1 MGTGGTGGEAPQNT
15 TMKHPGCMRSPA
27 AASRRACSEQAM
39 GAVST
44 QANESDKETAALT
57 NERGTRN
64 AFRPCG
70 DHRAPSGCGGLAQPW
85 GRRPQGVRQQL
96 RAGASPFVLLFFL
109 VAIGMFELVGA
120 GRVMSAER
128 RQRPGHEEVV
138 QMERAGLAKPTRAPG
153 VTLTGSN
160 TQYRQIYVPPHR
172 FTPIKTNWQAFARPI
187 VQSLKLQIRMNI
199 RTRSVELRSCQYTQ
213 DLSAIARAEAYTRAY
228 VAGFPLVG
236 PCVDPDVCVCACA
249 RWRMLWSLL

>member
-1 MGTGGTGGEAPQNT
+1 
-15 TMKHPGCMRSPA
+15 
-27 AASRRACSEQAM
+27 
-39 GAVST
+39 
-44 QANESDKETAALT
+44 
-57 NERGTRN
+57 
-64 AFRPCG
+64 
-70 DHRAPSGCGGLAQPW
+70 
-85 GRRPQGVRQQL
+85 
-96 RAGASPFVLLFFL
+96 
-109 VAIGMFELVGA
+109 
-120 GRVMSAER
+120 
-128 RQRPGHEEVV
+128 
-138 QMERAGLAKPTRAPG
+138 MERAGLSKPTRAPG